1 MELDKKTK
9 LITDSLEEKKGAD
22 IIVMDAPEGLLLDKF
37 VVCSA
42 NNTQHLKTL
51 FENLKKTLSDNN
63 IDIYGAH
70 GPAEK
75 ESGWLVLDTS
85 DIIIHIMTS
94 EKREYYTLEELW
106 KESFGEKSE

>member
-9 LITDSLEEKKGAD
+9 LIIDSLEEKKGVD
-22 IIVMDAPEGLLLDKF
+22 IKVMEAPDGLLLDRF
-37 VVCSA
+37 IVCSA

-51 FENLKKTLSDNN
+51 FENLKKTLSENN

-75 ESGWLVLDTS
+75 DSGWLVIDIS

-106 KESFGEKSE
+106 KESFGVKSE